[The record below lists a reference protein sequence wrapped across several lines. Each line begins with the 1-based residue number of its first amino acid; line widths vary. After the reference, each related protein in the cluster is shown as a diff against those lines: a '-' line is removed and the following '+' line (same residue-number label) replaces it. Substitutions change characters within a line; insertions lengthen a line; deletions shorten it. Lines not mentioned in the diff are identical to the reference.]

1 MLITKTRYITVP
13 VEKNR
18 ELHHVPSIAMYS
30 LVEAPLAA
38 NIPFPASGTSVNGCH
53 LSLASGNRAQ
63 RTYHDNRD
71 GFLQSRFI
79 HGPNLP

>member
-1 MLITKTRYITVP
+1 MLITKSRYITVP

-30 LVEAPLAA
+30 LVEAPLSA
-38 NIPFPASGTSVNGCH
+38 NITFSGTSVNGCH
-53 LSLASGNRAQ
+53 LSLASSNRAQ
-63 RTYHDNRD
+63 KTYHDNRD
-71 GFLQSRFI
+71 GFLLSRFI